1 MGLWWWWRKFSN
13 KVNPFLLGAHG
24 HLFKTIS
31 PCATHSEKLFFVV
44 IFNRNLLKGS
54 KKIFGHLLQSLYS
67 LLFIFRLFS
76 SNNRQCAFTKLSV
89 YWFASIWI
97 VSLPFKL
104 IFPRYCTVHA
114 KTLFAFT
121 SFCRLFPR
129 MMFLFFPLISLF
141 QDNAL
146 FMQKYCLLLHL
157 CLLLFIPENFFLFF
171 PLLSRLSLLLPHFVF
186 RVISHQDI
194 HANIVLKYSNFLSQK
209 SIYLYLPF
217 KQLSINRFM

>member
-54 KKIFGHLLQSLYS
+54 KKIFGHLLRSLYS

-89 YWFASIWI
+89 CWFASIWI

-157 CLLLFIPENFFLFF
+157 CLFVVY
-171 PLLSRLSLLLPHFVF
+171 SREFVF
-186 RVISHQDI
+186 FCFS
-194 HANIVLKYSNFLSQK
+194 LSFPDWACC
-209 SIYLYLPF
+209 SLT
-217 KQLSINRFM
+217 LSSG